1 MKYIA
6 IDFETAN
13 SSLTSA
19 CSLGIVVVEE
29 DKITKKLH
37 FYIDPNEVFYPY
49 NISIHGI
56 TEEDVMDADTFDIL
70 WPKIRDYFD
79 GYVYAH
85 NASFDIS
92 VLKALIEKYN
102 LEVPNIKWGCT
113 LKIARKIWNGKLGN
127 NKLGTISNFLEIEHD
142 YHNALSDALVCVAII
157 NRAQKVMQVDTHLE
171 LYDILQIRHGIYN
184 SMRFYGT
191 YYKYG
196 RSKKKEVIENELLND
211 KVLYLAGKPSSCTRN
226 QLKEKLEINGA
237 YIEKN
242 INLGL
247 DYFVILGNVPK
258 SSLEKLEELNKK
270 GQGILVIDE
279 NKLLGMMK

>member
-1 MKYIA
+1 
-6 IDFETAN
+6 
-13 SSLTSA
+13 
-19 CSLGIVVVEE
+19 
-29 DKITKKLH
+29 
-37 FYIDPNEVFYPY
+37 
-49 NISIHGI
+49 
-56 TEEDVMDADTFDIL
+56 
-70 WPKIRDYFD
+70 
-79 GYVYAH
+79 
-85 NASFDIS
+85 
-92 VLKALIEKYN
+92 
-102 LEVPNIKWGCT
+102 
-113 LKIARKIWNGKLGN
+113 
-127 NKLGTISNFLEIEHD
+127 
-142 YHNALSDALVCVAII
+142 
-157 NRAQKVMQVDTHLE
+157 MQVDTHLE

>member
-19 CSLGIVVVEE
+19 CSLGIVAVEE

-37 FYIDPNEVFYPY
+37 FYINPNEVFYPY